1 MILSVDSSNLR
12 DWGLQFTARYTYSKA
27 RDNLSSTFSE
37 SGNNFNLGLLDP
49 YDPDL
54 DYGYADFDVRHRFAA
69 SFNWSIGGNRPVG
82 TGFMNQVFGG
92 WTLTGIFTA
101 RTGAPFTV
109 FDCTNAAFE
118 VCPRLVPT
126 GGLAFNTPDDPQPD
140 DAAPNVFRLI
150 DLSNQTPGNFAN
162 PILGISEFGPFPEN
176 MLGRNVFRGP
186 GLWNIDAGLYKNF
199 RITEGKTLQFR
210 AEAYNL
216 VNHANLFVLGNTAEV
231 NEGFVA
237 GQRAGRR
244 NIQLAAKFIF

>member
-12 DWGLQFTARYTYSKA
+12 DLGLQFTARYTYSVT

-54 DYGYADFDVRHRFAA
+54 DYGFADFDVRHRFAA
-69 SFNWSIGGNRPVG
+69 SFNYSIGGNRPVG
-82 TGFMNQVFGG
+82 TGFMNQAFGG
-92 WTLTGIFTA
+92 WTLSGIFTA

-118 VCPRLVPT
+118 VCARLVPSD
-126 GGLAFNTPDDPQPD
+126 GVAFSTPKDPQPVG
-140 DAAPNVFRLI
+140 ANLFKLI
-150 DLSNQTPGNFAN
+150 DLSNQIPGNYAN
-162 PILGISEFGPFPEN
+162 AVLGISEFGPFPAN
-176 MLGRNVFRGP
+176 MTERNAFRGP
-186 GLWNIDAGLYKNF
+186 GLWNLDAGLFKNF

-216 VNHANLFVLGNTAEV
+216 VNHANLFVLGGTAEV
-231 NEGFVA
+231 NEGFVS

-244 NIQLAAKFIF
+244 HIQLAAKFIF